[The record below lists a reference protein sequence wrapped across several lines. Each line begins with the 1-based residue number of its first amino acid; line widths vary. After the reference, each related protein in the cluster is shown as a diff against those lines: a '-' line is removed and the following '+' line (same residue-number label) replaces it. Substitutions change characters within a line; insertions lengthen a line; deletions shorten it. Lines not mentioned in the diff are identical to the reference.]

1 MTSEWLFLRSAVDII
16 HSGRNIK
23 MGINTTLQMMSEY
36 FDFRFP
42 SLFLKDMVTGQY
54 GLEISPEI
62 PSREKSRISERMNQ
76 WRYHRSI
83 NSASVVILG
92 EEEDGFDD
100 NPFAPYLGEAPLRFF
115 VMVAIEEPS
124 KTLPLSFF
132 TFFCRDM
139 YALNRRIDVLRTV
152 GRVLYFSL
160 NSYGYRLNVS
170 DEPHRRPIP
179 AVLDGVIGKS
189 TAMREVADLVQK
201 VAASRASVLITG
213 ESGTGKELIAQA
225 IHKLSIRSNSPFVAV
240 NCAALS
246 HTVLESELFGHEKGA
261 FTGAMNRRIGR
272 FEKAD
277 GGTLFLDEIGE
288 VSAEFQSKL
297 LRVLQEGEFERVGGN
312 ETIKVDVRIICA
324 TNQDLHRA
332 VLEKRFREDLYY
344 RVNVVNI
351 TMPPLRE
358 RAGDVALLAQHFLE
372 KINEDNNTDIS
383 IHSHDI
389 GLLDSYPWKGNVR
402 ELQNAVFRAFLEQ
415 KQGYANFRFLQYS
428 GRSEES
434 LPSSSSRVAPLAPA
448 IVESRREYE
457 RRKIE
462 EALQATKG
470 VQTEAAHILG
480 ISPRQLRYRISKYGI
495 PVRKF

>member
-1 MTSEWLFLRSAVDII
+1 M
-16 HSGRNIK
+16 K
-23 MGINTTLQMMSEY
+23 
-36 FDFRFP
+36 
-42 SLFLKDMVTGQY
+42 
-54 GLEISPEI
+54 
-62 PSREKSRISERMNQ
+62 
-76 WRYHRSI
+76 
-83 NSASVVILG
+83 
-92 EEEDGFDD
+92 
-100 NPFAPYLGEAPLRFF
+100 
-115 VMVAIEEPS
+115 
-124 KTLPLSFF
+124 
-132 TFFCRDM
+132 
-139 YALNRRIDVLRTV
+139 
-152 GRVLYFSL
+152 
-160 NSYGYRLNVS
+160 
-170 DEPHRRPIP
+170 
-179 AVLDGVIGKS
+179 
-189 TAMREVADLVQK
+189 
-201 VAASRASVLITG
+201 
-213 ESGTGKELIAQA
+213 
-225 IHKLSIRSNSPFVAV
+225 
-240 NCAALS
+240 
-246 HTVLESELFGHEKGA
+246 KGA

-428 GRSEES
+428 GRSEEP